1 MKNVC
6 LGKQTAAK
14 KWTCS
19 ESQFFQVSLLDLFT
33 ELTKVDKLN
42 EFFVFPSA

>member
-14 KWTCS
+14 MWTCS
-19 ESQFFQVSLLDLFT
+19 ESQIFQVSLLDLFT
-33 ELTKVDKLN
+33 ELTQSWKAK
-42 EFFVFPSA
+42 